1 MVEKPRRLE
10 RSSSV
15 ILTPF
20 GAKAMS
26 ENANGRQESPA
37 VTRRAA
43 RGVRPSETNND
54 REAPRE
60 RTNRPVRVIRLG
72 RIRAAIWVNQ
82 TDNGSVYN
90 TTFERL
96 YKPEGEEQWKSSES
110 FGTNDLLMLAKV
122 ADLAHTW
129 IHQHRGPIDSY

>member
-1 MVEKPRRLE
+1 
-10 RSSSV
+10 
-15 ILTPF
+15 
-20 GAKAMS
+20 MS

-43 RGVRPSETNND
+43 RGARPASETLSD
-54 REAPRE
+54 REPTPRE
-60 RTNRPVRVIRLG
+60 RPNRPVRVIRLG

-82 TDNGSVYN
+82 TDTGPVYN

>member
-1 MVEKPRRLE
+1 
-10 RSSSV
+10 
-15 ILTPF
+15 
-20 GAKAMS
+20 MS

-37 VTRRAA
+37 ATRRAA
-43 RGVRPSETNND
+43 RVARPANEANNE

-60 RTNRPVRVIRLG
+60 RANRPVRVIRLG

-82 TDNGSVYN
+82 TESGPVYN